1 MKELN
6 KKNLDEAIR
15 NLPDYEPKAGLWEQL
30 QEGLHGEPVSA
41 LQSAIEQLPEYSPS
55 DALWERI
62 DGELDGNTKVV
73 QFNKP
78 MWLGIAASLLLL
90 IAVLWNLP
98 SSSTSTSVAV
108 VAYSTEKVD
117 NALLIKDWDADEDV
131 FIMLKEVCDVQK
143 LACNNPEVKV
153 LQSELAE
160 LNDARYML
168 KEAIGNYGT
177 DVDLIQE
184 LTDIELQR
192 TSLAKEILEII
203 A

>member
-55 DALWERI
+55 DA
-62 DGELDGNTKVV
+62 
-73 QFNKP
+73 
-78 MWLGIAASLLLL
+78 
-90 IAVLWNLP
+90 
-98 SSSTSTSVAV
+98 TSVAV